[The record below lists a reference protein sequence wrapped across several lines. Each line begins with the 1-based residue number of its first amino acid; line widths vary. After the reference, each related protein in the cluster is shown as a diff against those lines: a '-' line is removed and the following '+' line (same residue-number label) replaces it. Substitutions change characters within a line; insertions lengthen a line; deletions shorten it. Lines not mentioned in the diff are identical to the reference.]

1 MLLSDTIF
9 LGIRKKEFWDVSEAH
24 KLMSDKFKKGLA
36 HEPDG
41 LIFQPSRGE
50 LIYLTVGE
58 RDRLMNQ
65 TGSSF
70 SQAEVSSSIKQL
82 VRWTGP

>member
-24 KLMSDKFKKGLA
+24 KLMSDNFKKGLA

-50 LIYLTVGE
+50 LI
-58 RDRLMNQ
+58 
-65 TGSSF
+65 F
-70 SQAEVSSSIKQL
+70 
-82 VRWTGP
+82 